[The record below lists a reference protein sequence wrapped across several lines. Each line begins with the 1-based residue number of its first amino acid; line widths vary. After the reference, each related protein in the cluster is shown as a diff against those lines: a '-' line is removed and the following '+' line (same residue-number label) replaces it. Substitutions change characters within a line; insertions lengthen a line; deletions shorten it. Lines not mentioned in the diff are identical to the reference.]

1 MFSSDLS
8 SNRNVNGNSPQQ
20 YRLVSNTTGNGNSG
34 VTGSGKHAPN
44 IEFDPEAFE
53 YIIEYAYTGTLK
65 IPENKVREIYA
76 IASRLRMSYIAYKC
90 AQVLVATLSSENC
103 LEIRN
108 MKSVLKDQYL
118 LQSVDSYIR
127 QNFGLIVQS
136 SNSNTQLSQIKIEF
150 LLNSAQEENSINDK
164 HLFNEILDWLR
175 QSLLRINIDLDTL
188 KENSLML
195 YYNKDLN
202 EIQDCTQMESD
213 FSEESEMIE
222 NYKKLNKKLSFVK
235 SLSNDNITCGVSNKN
250 GYQNKSTVPS
260 KPRQF
265 MFTRSDSDNSLS
277 SITDDDGKEWKL
289 LANCRIGKHTLV
301 GLVSILGEL
310 YFLSLTLR
318 IKGNGSKSIDETE
331 NDEYCI
337 IPPMSSPRCSVG
349 TAEFQGKL
357 LVCGKYNYFFITCQ
371 FYLFNF

>member
-8 SNRNVNGNSPQQ
+8 NNGNMNGNSPQQ
-20 YRLVSNTTGNGNSG
+20 YRLVSNTTGNGNGGGSS
-34 VTGSGKHAPN
+34 SGKHAPK

-103 LEIRN
+103 LEIRS

-127 QNFGLIVQS
+127 QNFAFIVQS
-136 SNSNTQLSQIKIEF
+136 SNCNSQLSQIKIEF
-150 LLNSAQEENSINDK
+150 LLNSAQEENSINEK

-175 QSLLRINIDLDTL
+175 QSLLRISIDLDTL

-235 SLSNDNITCGVSNKN
+235 SLSNDNISCGVANKN
-250 GYQNKSTVPS
+250 GYQNKSTMPS

-277 SITDDDGKEWKL
+277 SIADDDGKEWKL

-318 IKGNGSKSIDETE
+318 IKGNVSKSIDETE
-331 NDEYCI
+331 NDEYCT

-357 LVCGKYNYFFITCQ
+357 LVCGKYYHYFF
-371 FYLFNF
+371 